1 MSNTEITIKTV
12 YIAWL
17 KVGYKSMAELATCGT
32 CNNLLVDIELAIET
46 NKGSGMRMTKTET

>member
-1 MSNTEITIKTV
+1 
-12 YIAWL
+12 
-17 KVGYKSMAELATCGT
+17 MAELATCGT